1 MGRSSIRILVAE
13 DEPTSRLLMQAAL
26 QKSGFEVALAVDG
39 VDALRRFHAQSC
51 DMVMLDVDMPGMNG
65 YQVCAELRKDVGD
78 ALPIVMVTGMDD
90 IESIERAYDSGATD
104 FMAKP
109 INWSLIGHRV
119 RYLYRAYQALLDL
132 RAANARNEAILNAI
146 PDLMFEMDMDGR
158 YLDCHSPRDDLLA
171 APPEVLLG
179 NTVADILPADAAA
192 VCMSA
197 LREANEKGFSTG
209 KQFELTLDTG
219 RRWFELSVAR
229 KMDITGEQPRCIVLS
244 RDISQRKEAESRIVK
259 LAYFDSLTG
268 LPNRQFFLER
278 LEREIRRAGHHGEKL
293 AILFLD
299 LDGFKS
305 INDTLGHGAGDLVLQ
320 WTAERLRGGL
330 RPSDLVARPEAGEPE
345 LELARLG
352 GDEFTVLLPVLAHS
366 EDAMVVAHRIRT
378 LIVRPFNL
386 EGRDVVLSASIGIAV
401 FPHDGTDA
409 GTLLKHADTAM
420 YHAKDEGRNNC
431 QFYSKSLT
439 QQAMQRLNMTT
450 SLRLALERDEFHLVY
465 QPQFDVATGRIHSVE
480 ALIRWQHPEQGL
492 VSPARFIPMAEE
504 NGLIVPI
511 GEWVLRS
518 ACRDAAQWQREGGRL
533 RVAVN
538 LSPMQFRSP
547 GLLESI
553 QTILDETGLAP
564 DLLELEVTEGALMED
579 SEATLATLQALRD
592 GGMRLALDDFG
603 TGYSSMSYL
612 KRLPL
617 HNLKVDQSFVRG
629 LPDDGDNHAIVKAIV
644 SLAKNLGFT
653 VTAEGVETL
662 DQASILKGLAC
673 ETLQGYYFSQPIPGA
688 DILDILGRQ
697 WLIDGPA
704 EVRRTSQSHRDHEN
718 P

>member
-39 VDALRRFHAQSC
+39 VDALRRFHTQPC
-51 DMVMLDVDMPGMNG
+51 DMVMLDVDMPGLNG

-132 RAANARNEAILNAI
+132 RAASARNEAILNAI

-179 NTVADILPADAAA
+179 NTVADILPAEAAA

-229 KMDITGEQPRCIVLS
+229 KMDSPGEQPRCIVLS

-278 LEREIRRAGHHGEKL
+278 LERDIRRAGHHGEKL

-320 WTAERLRGGL
+320 WMAERLRGGL

-386 EGRDVVLSASIGIAV
+386 EGRDVVLTASIGIAV
-401 FPHDGTDA
+401 FPDDGTDA

-465 QPQFDVATGRIHSVE
+465 QPQFDVATGQIHSVE
-480 ALIRWQHPEQGL
+480 ALIRWRHPEQGL

-538 LSPMQFRSP
+538 LSPMQFRNP
-547 GLLESI
+547 GLLASI
-553 QTILDETGLAP
+553 RTILDETGLAP

-579 SEATLATLQALRD
+579 SEATLATLQAMRES
-592 GGMRLALDDFG
+592 GMRLALDDFG

-673 ETLQGYYFSQPIPGA
+673 ETLQGYYFSQPIPGD
-688 DILDILGRQ
+688 DILDILDRR
-697 WLIDGPA
+697 WPIDGPPEA
-704 EVRRTSQSHRDHEN
+704 RRDLPVTSGR
-718 P
+718 